1 MRDALQNED
10 ASITVRGDVYNLSD
24 YADVIR
30 GDEIVEWF
38 GRNPDGVVIAYH
50 RSLPDLSPGPF
61 FTQKFR
67 GRTLALWNRDAA
79 LADPGLFMR

>member
-1 MRDALQNED
+1 M
-10 ASITVRGDVYNLSD
+10 
-24 YADVIR
+24 IR

-38 GRNPDGVVIAYH
+38 GRNPDGVVVAYH

-79 LADPGLFMR
+79 LADPGLFLR